1 MKGGLPM
8 SEIAVHQLD
17 PRPTAAVRVTG
28 PMSELDLGALFGEH
42 LPNIAHR
49 LADMGVEP
57 GGAPYGRYHEFGPE
71 RAIVEIGIPT
81 SGPASAL
88 RPLAEAED
96 GELAASE
103 LPGGEVAVAVHRGS
117 YDGLAETYAR
127 LEQWFGTEGRK
138 PAGAPWE
145 SYVDDPFEVEA
156 AAVRTE
162 VCWPVG

>member
-1 MKGGLPM
+1 M
-8 SEIAVHQLD
+8 SEIAVRQLD

-28 PMSELDLGALFGEH
+28 PMSELDLGALFEEH

-81 SGPASAL
+81 NGPASAL

-117 YDGLAETYAR
+117 YDGLPATYAA
-127 LEQWFGTEGRK
+127 LEAWIGDHDRSPG
-138 PAGAPWE
+138 GAPWE
-145 SYVDDPFEVEA
+145 SYVDDPSEVSPA
-156 AAVRTE
+156 DLRTE
-162 VCWPVG
+162 VCWPVA